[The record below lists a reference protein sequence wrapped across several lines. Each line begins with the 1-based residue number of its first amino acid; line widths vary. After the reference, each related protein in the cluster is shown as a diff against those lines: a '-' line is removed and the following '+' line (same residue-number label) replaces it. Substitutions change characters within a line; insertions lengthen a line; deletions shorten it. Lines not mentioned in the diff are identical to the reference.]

1 MAIERNLNIFISW
14 SGRLALECTKVLREW
29 LPKMFDHVDA
39 WMSDSDIEAG
49 DRSMDEIQSKLNE
62 SGFGIIVVTTENMG
76 KPWLNFEAG
85 ALSKSFGDNI
95 NRVVPLLVNFEDK
108 YQLQGPI
115 NQFHA
120 VMLDKEGASKLCD
133 SIGATIG
140 LDRSVTRA
148 RFEWAWKD
156 LEDGIAKARLIAGHQ
171 PELPE
176 VDSKDLLKDLYGM
189 VRSLQESQLRMEE
202 KLHRPATRPVRT
214 HVGPEVSRAARAGWR
229 KQVSSEA
236 DDIRGVARVLAS
248 DIKPVREVVIRPGEP
263 GEVLDLVVSFEDGA
277 GLSSEQF
284 NRLHNELRNF
294 TDFRLVIGN

>member
-29 LPKMFDHVDA
+29 LPKMFDHVDP

-85 ALSKSFGDNI
+85 ALSKSFGDDT
-95 NRVVPLLVNFEDK
+95 NRVVPLLVNFDDK

-133 SIGATIG
+133 SISATIG
-140 LDRSVTRA
+140 LDRAITRA
-148 RFEWAWKD
+148 RFDWAWQD
-156 LEDGIAKARLIAGHQ
+156 LETGIANAKVIAGHQ

-202 KLHRPATRPVRT
+202 KLHRPANRPVRA
-214 HVGPEVSRAARAGWR
+214 HVGPEISRAARSNWR
-229 KQVSSEA
+229 KSVNSEA
-236 DDIRGVARVLAS
+236 DIRGVARVLAS
-248 DIKPVREVVIRPGEP
+248 DVKPVREVVIRAGEAGEP
-263 GEVLDLVVSFEDGA
+263 PDLVVSFDDGA
-277 GLSSEQF
+277 GLSSEEF
-284 NRLHNELRNF
+284 NRLHSELRNY
-294 TDFRLVIGN
+294 TDYRLVIGN